1 MRWTSSLLFVASM
14 ASALP
19 SERTAKSFSLFSVVS
34 FPNDACQTKVA
45 DVTGICITSEECDNR
60 SGTASG
66 NCASGFGVCCFTTTS
81 AEMGTITNTATFIQS
96 PGFPT
101 PVGSARTTATTHTY
115 MINGGAGIEQI
126 RLDFQTAVLEQPVS
140 TTGLCTGKDTIT
152 LTQGANSL
160 TGELPTLCGTLTGQ
174 HIYLDHGSTASP
186 SSIRIAT
193 TATAVTGG
201 RLWRIQVRLLEADST
216 ILAPKGC
223 RQFFTGETGTII
235 SLNHLNGATSGT
247 ILGNTNYKACIR
259 LLPGNNCVDYRQ
271 SSTTSFSLN
280 GGAGAKN
287 GATCT
292 NDVVQ
297 IGSTRFCG
305 TALSTVASQTTGS
318 IISSDAKMPGIRVL
332 TTGAA
337 SSRRT
342 GGSQFQIRFS
352 QKATCP

>member
-1 MRWTSSLLFVASM
+1 
-14 ASALP
+14 
-19 SERTAKSFSLFSVVS
+19 
-34 FPNDACQTKVA
+34 
-45 DVTGICITSEECDNR
+45 
-60 SGTASG
+60 
-66 NCASGFGVCCFTTTS
+66 
-81 AEMGTITNTATFIQS
+81 MG
-96 PGFPT
+96 
-101 PVGSARTTATTHTY
+101 
-115 MINGGAGIEQI
+115 
-126 RLDFQTAVLEQPVS
+126 
-140 TTGLCTGKDTIT
+140 
-152 LTQGANSL
+152 QGANSL

-193 TATAVTGG
+193 TANAVTGG

-216 ILAPKGC
+216 ILAPKEC
-223 RQFFTGETGTII
+223 RQFFNTE
-235 SLNHLNGATSGT
+235 SGT

-271 SSTTSFSLN
+271 ASTTSFSLN
-280 GGAGAKN
+280 GGTGAKN

-318 IISSDAKMPGIRVL
+318 VVSSDAKIPGIRVL
-332 TTGAA
+332 TTGGT